1 METMVIRC
9 VYPLAKIRRNTLT
22 SYDLQASS
30 VYGTVTAERL
40 LRTRTISTLNLLL
53 LLCVSV

>member
-1 METMVIRC
+1 MVIRC